1 MFGIDSN
8 LGESLNGVTVCQ
20 QHFPFVSSTF
30 LPELLS
36 LGGWGVL
43 VAHGEV
49 TSTRHVFDIRLRICV
64 RFPHKSWRYIK
75 EKTFNPDNTT
85 EFSGARKAATR
96 ELFWAANFV
105 VWLTWTN
112 LRISCP

>member
-1 MFGIDSN
+1 M
-8 LGESLNGVTVCQ
+8 
-20 QHFPFVSSTF
+20 
-30 LPELLS
+30 
-36 LGGWGVL
+36 
-43 VAHGEV
+43 
-49 TSTRHVFDIRLRICV
+49 
-64 RFPHKSWRYIK
+64 K

-96 ELFWAANFV
+96 EMLWAANFV